1 MRGRKERGASFHG
14 EYRSHEIRDWKLLT
28 EEQVRG
34 WGSGLTL
41 RITQTSA
48 STFAA
53 GCQLKEKE
61 KSQPVSRVVFFGGN
75 VKDSNLGGK
84 PLSSPEKTAP
94 QRWEVESGYVQVCN
108 KGSRKSEH
116 QRYCEVR
123 QIRYQVYG
131 FSGG

>member
-75 VKDSNLGGK
+75 VKDSNLGGS
-84 PLSSPEKTAP
+84 LSVALRKLLHRGG
-94 QRWEVESGYVQVCN
+94 RWSQAMYKFATKEA
-108 KGSRKSEH
+108 GSLNIKDI
-116 QRYCEVR
+116 VR
-123 QIRYQVYG
+123 
-131 FSGG
+131 